1 MSKVDL
7 NIDWCSHK
15 AAKYAVEHWHYSKC
29 LPAGK
34 LVKVGVWENQRFI
47 GCVLFGRGANY
58 NMLKP
63 YGLGQD
69 EGCELVR
76 VALSR
81 HKTEVTK
88 IISIAI
94 KFLKNNSP
102 KLKMIVSYADPEQG
116 HIGTIYQGGNWIYDG
131 LSGVAI
137 KVWYKGKWTHKKT
150 VDDAGVNQTRMK
162 KKKVAGKHRYLMPL
176 EKHTRKKAQRLS
188 KTYPKKQCVDLAEE
202 QQKPSVDGGATPTS
216 TLHIQEVSNG

>member
-47 GCVLFGRGANY
+47 GCVLFGRGANH

-116 HIGTIYQGGNWIYDG
+116 HIGAIYQGGNWIYDG
-131 LSGVAI
+131 LSSTAI
-137 KVWYKGKWTHKKT
+137 KVWYKGKWAHKKT
-150 VDDAGVNQTRMK
+150 VDDAGVNQAEMK

-188 KTYPKKQCVDLAEE
+188 KPYPKKQCVDLAEE
-202 QQKPSVDGGATPTS
+202 QQIPSVDGGATPTS
-216 TLHIQEVSNG
+216 TLHIQEVANG